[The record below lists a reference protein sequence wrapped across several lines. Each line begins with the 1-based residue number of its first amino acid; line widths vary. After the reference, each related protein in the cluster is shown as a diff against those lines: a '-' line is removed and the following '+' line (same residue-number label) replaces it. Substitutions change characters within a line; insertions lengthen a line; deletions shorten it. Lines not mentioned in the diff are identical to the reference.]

1 MTDGGVSVSVTRL
14 VGDLRWVAGPPVGGD
29 MVAGVRPQPPTA

>member
-1 MTDGGVSVSVTRL
+1 MGGEFQGGEISGMR
-14 VGDLRWVAGPPVGGD
+14 GDLRWAAGPPVGGD